1 MSKLNSLVIS
11 TTRGKFYEG
20 GVVVGVGWEDD
31 FLYGC
36 ALVSYK
42 EDKYNYLLICYPP
55 QFNFTNQFLSG

>member
-42 EDKYNYLLICYPP
+42 EDKYNYLLILLM
-55 QFNFTNQFLSG
+55 QERER